1 MILSFFDKD
10 SEKVFNGEFIRSI
23 PRELHKR
30 ALMRLLA
37 INSANEI
44 EELRFPPS
52 NRLHKLSGNRKNQWS
67 VSINDKYRICFSF
80 ENGNAT
86 NVEIVDYH

>member
-1 MILSFFDKD
+1 MILSFYNRD
-10 SEKVFNGEFIRSI
+10 SEKVFNGEFIRRI
-23 PRELHKR
+23 PKELHKK
-30 ALMRLLA
+30 ALMKLMA

-52 NRLHKLSGNRKNQWS
+52 NRLHKLSGDRKNQWS
-67 VSINDKYRICFSF
+67 ISINDQYRICFKF

-86 NVEIVDYH
+86 DVEIVDYH